1 MGRLVEMTSCWNSS
15 LCRWELG
22 YGWPDL
28 TLLSLPVQMRMTWYR
43 DYRLPVLTMH
53 LHSAQVRGPV
63 MEIPDDMFW
72 QCPFCPHRWG
82 MTWYGDYRLPVLTVH
97 LFFLHRSGW
106 PVMEISDDML
116 WQHPFCPHRWE
127 WPVVEITDYL
137 SWRCTFILCRSGWP
151 VMEIPDNMSWQR
163 PFCPHRWEWCWS
175 PSCLS
180 SRQHLWR
187 HSTTQTALSAWRL
200 RLPWATWSSSMCE
213 LTPCSWSCSQ
223 EWRHQMIPASSEWC
237 RWKERGIQPD
247 VHGLA
252 FHTRFRIRVLSFSLI
267 VKVDRMFSP
276 SEEFQQHVWPH
287 ENQVTETAFHV
298 EQRLIELN
306 HITDD

>member
-82 MTWYGDYRLPVLTVH
+82 MTWYWDYRLPVLTVH
-97 LFFLHRSGW
+97 LYSAQVRVACDGDSRWHVLTMSLLSSQVGNDLVWRLQITCFDSAPFFLHRSGW

-137 SWRCTFILCRSGWP
+137 SWRCTF
-151 VMEIPDNMSWQR
+151 
-163 PFCPHRWEWCWS
+163 
-175 PSCLS
+175 S
-180 SRQHLWR
+180 SVQ
-187 HSTTQTALSAWRL
+187 
-200 RLPWATWSSSMCE
+200 
-213 LTPCSWSCSQ
+213 
-223 EWRHQMIPASSEWC
+223 
-237 RWKERGIQPD
+237 
-247 VHGLA
+247 V
-252 FHTRFRIRVLSFSLI
+252 RVTCDGDS
-267 VKVDRMFSP
+267 R
-276 SEEFQQHVWPH
+276 
-287 ENQVTETAFHV
+287 
-298 EQRLIELN
+298 
-306 HITDD
+306 

>member
-1 MGRLVEMTSCWNSS
+1 MDDQLLHCFLY
-15 LCRWELG
+15 LCRWE
-22 YGWPDL
+22 WP
-28 TLLSLPVQMRMTWYR
+28 
-43 DYRLPVLTMH
+43 
-53 LHSAQVRGPV
+53 G
-63 MEIPDDMFW
+63 I
-72 QCPFCPHRWG
+72 
-82 MTWYGDYRLPVLTVH
+82 
-97 LFFLHRSGW
+97 
-106 PVMEISDDML
+106 
-116 WQHPFCPHRWE
+116 
-127 WPVVEITDYL
+127 EITDYL
-137 SWRCTFILCRSGWP
+137 FWQCTFIRHRSGDLWWRFQMTCSDNVPFVLTGGEWPGMEITDYLFWQCTFFFCTGQVDLWWRFQTTCSDNIPFVLTGGNDLLWRLQITCPDGAPFLLCRSGWP

-213 LTPCSWSCSQ
+213 WTPCLWSCSQ

-237 RWKERGIQPD
+237 RWTERGIQPD
-247 VHGLA
+247 VHGLG

-267 VKVDRMFSP
+267 VKVGRMFSP
-276 SEEFQQHVWPH
+276 SEELQQHVWPH

-306 HITDD
+306 PITDD